1 MDALVLVPSIFLLV
15 YIFYFK
21 RILEAL
27 VLATLL
33 GFVIGRPQT
42 VFSSFTEALMTV
54 LRGETMAWLFIVCG
68 VMGSIIALIEQSGG
82 AAAFSDW
89 VARRARTRRQTLLYT
104 WLLGLA
110 IFIDD
115 YLNSLTLG
123 SSMAPNSDRHKVS
136 REMLAYVVDS
146 TAAPICVLIPISTWA
161 VFVARLLEENGLA
174 PAGEGMA
181 YFIRTIPF
189 TFYGWFALCI
199 VPLVILGF
207 IPTFGPMRAA
217 EERART
223 TGVLAPPG
231 SERIDIRGGEPL
243 VTHEKANTL
252 DFAAPIVGLVVAT
265 VYFDLDMM
273 KGVLVTVAFMFV
285 FYVSRRVVSPVD
297 FADVAVRG
305 IKHMLLP
312 LLMMILAFTFA
323 EANEQIGFTEYVIES
338 VTPLM
343 SPALMP
349 FTVFVT
355 LGIVEF
361 VTGTN
366 WGMYVIAL
374 PVVIPLSAG
383 IGADPILVVSAV
395 ISAGVF
401 GSHICFYSDATILS
415 SAACGCDNYRHAIT
429 QMPFGLLAAAASAVA
444 YLIAGYVF

>member
-1 MDALVLVPSIFLLV
+1 MFLLA

-33 GFVIGRPQT
+33 GFLIGRPQA
-42 VFSSFTEALMTV
+42 VFSGFTDALMTV
-54 LRGETMAWLFIVCG
+54 LRSETMAWLFVVCG
-68 VMGSIIALIEQSGG
+68 VMGSIIALIERSGG
-82 AAAFSDW
+82 AAAFSEW
-89 VARRARTRRQTLLYT
+89 VAKRARSRTQTLLST
-104 WLLGLA
+104 WLLGVA

-123 SSMAPNSDRHKVS
+123 SSMAPNTDRHNVS

-146 TAAPICVLIPISTWA
+146 TAAPACVLIPISTWA

-181 YFIRTIPF
+181 YFIKTIPF
-189 TFYGWFALCI
+189 TFYGWCALGI
-199 VPLVILGF
+199 VPLVILGI

-231 SERIDIRGGEPL
+231 SERIDIRGGESVVAP
-243 VTHEKANTL
+243 EKMNTL
-252 DFAAPIVGLVVAT
+252 DFAAPIVGLVAAT
-265 VYFDLDMM
+265 IYFDLDMM
-273 KGVLVTVAFMFV
+273 KGVLVTLAFMFV
-285 FYVSRRVVSPVD
+285 FYVSRRVVTPLD
-297 FADVAVRG
+297 FADAAVTG

-312 LLMMILAFTFA
+312 LLLMILAFTFA
-323 EANEQIGFTEYVIES
+323 EANEQIGFTAYVIES
-338 VTPLM
+338 VKPLM

-349 FTVFVT
+349 VTVFLT
-355 LGIVEF
+355 LAIVEF

-374 PVVIPLSAG
+374 PVVIPLAAA

-401 GSHICFYSDATILS
+401 GSHVCFYSDATILS
-415 SAACGCDNYRHAIT
+415 SAACGCDNYQHAVT
-429 QMPFGLLAAAASAVA
+429 QMPFGFLAAAVSAVA